1 MKVGIIGGTGKM
13 GGFFAGVF
21 KRAGHD
27 VLICG
32 RNTRVTCRDL
42 AQECHLVMV
51 SVPIRDTVR
60 VIREIA
66 PLLTPSQV
74 LCDLTS
80 LKVAP
85 VDTMM
90 ESSASV
96 IGLHP
101 MFGPGVPSLRGQT
114 IVVIPARCSDE
125 TLGSLITIFER
136 EGAVITLSTPE
147 EHDRVMSLVQG
158 LTHFVTLMVADTM
171 RRLSVSP
178 RETSPYMSP
187 VYQIE
192 MGLVGRLLSQDP
204 DLYGDMLRLNP
215 FVKPVLG
222 ACGESLDEIR
232 EIILSDDA
240 GAFREIF
247 LKNTRNFG
255 EYCARAED
263 ETDYLITAMV
273 SR

>member
-13 GGFFAGVF
+13 GSFFAGVF
-21 KRAGHD
+21 TRAGHD

-32 RNTRVTCRDL
+32 RNTEVTCRDL
-42 AQECHLVMV
+42 AEDCNLVMV

-60 VIREIA
+60 IIREIA
-66 PLLTPSQV
+66 PLLTPDQV

-85 VDTMM
+85 VDAMM
-90 ESSASV
+90 ESAASV
-96 IGLHP
+96 VGLHP

-114 IVVIPARCSDE
+114 IVVTPARCSDD
-125 TLGSLITIFER
+125 TLGALLSIFER
-136 EGAVITLSTPE
+136 EGAVITLATPE
-147 EHDRVMSLVQG
+147 EHDRVMAFVQG
-158 LTHFVTLMVADTM
+158 LTHFVTLIVADTL
-171 RRLSVSP
+171 RRLSMTP
-178 RETSPYMSP
+178 LETGPFMSP

-215 FVKPVLG
+215 FVRPVLG
-222 ACGESLDEIR
+222 ACGESVDEIR
-232 EIILSDDA
+232 EIVLSGDA
-240 GAFREIF
+240 GAFRDIF
-247 LKNTRNFG
+247 LKNSRNFG
-255 EYCARAED
+255 DYCEKAVE
-263 ETDYLITAMV
+263 ETDYLIAAMV

>member
-1 MKVGIIGGTGKM
+1 M

-32 RNTRVTCRDL
+32 RNTRITCFDL
-42 AQECHLVMV
+42 AKECHLIMV

-66 PLLTPSQV
+66 PLLSPHQV

-85 VDTMM
+85 VDAMM

-114 IVVIPARCSDE
+114 IVVTPARCSDE
-125 TLGSLITIFER
+125 TLDSLLSVFGR

-147 EHDRVMSLVQG
+147 EHDRIMALVQG

-171 RRLSVSP
+171 RRLSTTP

-215 FVKPVLG
+215 FVKTVLC
-222 ACGESLDEIR
+222 ACGDSLKEIR

-247 LKNTRNFG
+247 LKNTLNFG
-255 EYCARAED
+255 EYCAKAGE
-263 ETDYLITAMV
+263 ETDYLIAAMV

>member
-32 RNTRVTCRDL
+32 RNTRITCFDL
-42 AQECHLVMV
+42 AKECHLIMV

-66 PLLTPSQV
+66 PLLSPHQV

-85 VDTMM
+85 VDAMM

-114 IVVIPARCSDE
+114 IVVTPARCSDE
-125 TLGSLITIFER
+125 TLDSLLSVFGR

-147 EHDRVMSLVQG
+147 EHDRIMALVQG

-171 RRLSVSP
+171 RRLSTTP

-215 FVKPVLG
+215 FVKTVLC
-222 ACGESLDEIR
+222 ACGDSLKEIR

-247 LKNTRNFG
+247 LKNTLNFG
-255 EYCARAED
+255 EYCAKAGE
-263 ETDYLITAMV
+263 ETDYLIGAMV